1 MAMYFFDFRAA
12 NGLSFD
18 EEGLELQ
25 DVEAAHDMAVGALT
39 DAARDA
45 VLEGAPDQQFGV
57 QVRDEI
63 GPVLEVTAIFKSTI
77 LRKQ

>member
-1 MAMYFFDFRAA
+1 MYFFDFRAA
-12 NGLSFD
+12 NTLSFD

-45 VLEGAPDQQFGV
+45 VLEGSADQQFGV